1 MNVVNRTI
9 TEILRRVVIRLV
21 HIDLMLLAIV
31 VMLTTI
37 GFVTLFS
44 AGYSFPWR
52 IEGQIRNIIIATVV
66 MFIVATVPV
75 KWFEKSALPLFVLG
89 CLLLAA
95 THVAG
100 VTVKG
105 ATRWLDVGIR
115 IQPSEI
121 MKLALPMTLAWYYH
135 RRSETPGWLDH
146 FAAFVM
152 LSIPIAFILKQP
164 DLGTSILVGIA
175 GFAVIYFA
183 GLHWKAIAGL
193 ILGILAMLPIVW
205 TMLHDYQ
212 RERVLTLLD
221 PTHDPLGKGFHTI
234 QALIAIGSG
243 GLTGKGWMEGTQAH
257 LDFIPERTSDF
268 LFAVYGE
275 EFGFMGSSLLLVL
288 FTALVA
294 RSFHIASQAPTTFS
308 RLLGGA
314 LGTIFFTYSFVNMG
328 MVSGVLPV
336 VGVPLPFM
344 SYGGTALLI
353 LGVSTGILLSIS
365 AESKVSSGSGSD

>member
-1 MNVVNRTI
+1 
-9 TEILRRVVIRLV
+9 
-21 HIDLMLLAIV
+21 MLLAIV
-31 VMLTTI
+31 VILTSI

-52 IEGQIRNIIIATVV
+52 IEGQIRNIGIATIV
-66 MFIVATVPV
+66 MFAVATIPTKVL
-75 KWFEKSALPLFVLG
+75 EKCALPLFIIGCILLG
-89 CLLLAA
+89 A
-95 THVAG
+95 THVIG

-105 ATRWLDVGIR
+105 ATRWLDIGIR

-121 MKLALPMTLAWYYH
+121 MKLALPMMLAWYYH
-135 RRSETPGWLDH
+135 KRLETLAWWDH
-146 FAAFVM
+146 LIAFAILA
-152 LSIPIAFILKQP
+152 IPVAFILKQP

-183 GLHWKAIAGL
+183 GLHWKAIASL
-193 ILGILAMLPIVW
+193 VLCAFAMLPIAW
-205 TMLHDYQ
+205 TMMHDYQ
-212 RERVLTLLD
+212 RERVLTLID
-221 PTHDPLGKGFHTI
+221 PTNDPLGKGFHTI

-243 GLTGKGWMEGTQAH
+243 GISGKGWMEGTQAH

-275 EFGFMGSSLLLVL
+275 EFGFIGCSILLVL

-294 RSFHIASQAPTTFS
+294 RSFYIASHAPNTFS

-328 MVSGVLPV
+328 MVSGILPV

-365 AESKVSSGSGSD
+365 TEAKSIQPQH

>member
-1 MNVVNRTI
+1 MNRFDLTLF
-9 TEILRRVVIRLV
+9 LRRTVLRLMHV
-21 HIDLMLLAIV
+21 DLMLLGIV
-31 VMLTTI
+31 ITLTTI

-52 IEGQIRNIIIATVV
+52 IEGQIRNIAVAAAV
-66 MFIVATVPV
+66 MFVVAATPV
-75 KWFEKSALPLFVLG
+75 KWFEKSALPLFALG

-105 ATRWLDVGIR
+105 ATRWLDLGVR

-121 MKLALPMTLAWYYH
+121 MKLALPMMLAWYYH
-135 RRSETPGWLDH
+135 KRSETIAWWDH
-146 FAAFVM
+146 AAAFVM
-152 LSIPIAFILKQP
+152 LGIPVGFILKQP

-175 GFAVIYFA
+175 GFAVIFFA
-183 GLHWKAIAGL
+183 GLHRRAIAALFFGV
-193 ILGILAMLPIVW
+193 LGMLPVVW

-221 PTHDPLGKGFHTI
+221 PTSDPLGKGFHTI

-243 GLTGKGWMEGTQAH
+243 GLSGKGWMEGTQAH

-275 EFGFMGSSLLLVL
+275 EFGFIGCSILLVL
-288 FTALVA
+288 FTTLVA
-294 RSFHIASQAPTTFS
+294 RSFYIAAQAPSTFS

-328 MVSGVLPV
+328 MVSGILPV

-365 AESKVSSGSGSD
+365 AEAKANLNNN

>member
-1 MNVVNRTI
+1 MKRFDFPLL
-9 TEILRRVVIRLV
+9 LRRIVFRLMRV
-21 HIDLMLLAIV
+21 DLMLLGLVIT
-31 VMLTTI
+31 LTTI

-52 IEGQIRNIIIATVV
+52 IEGQIRNIAVAASV
-66 MFIVATVPV
+66 MFVVAATPV

-105 ATRWLDVGIR
+105 ATRWLDVGVR

-121 MKLALPMTLAWYYH
+121 MKLALPMMLAWYYH
-135 RRSETPGWLDH
+135 KRSETAAWWDH
-146 FAAFVM
+146 LAAFAM
-152 LSIPIAFILKQP
+152 LAVPVAFILKQP
-164 DLGTSILVGIA
+164 DLGTSILVATA
-175 GFAVIYFA
+175 GFAVIFFA
-183 GLHWKAIAGL
+183 GLHWKAIAVLIVGGL
-193 ILGILAMLPIVW
+193 SMLPIVW
-205 TMLHDYQ
+205 TMMHDYQ

-221 PTHDPLGKGFHTI
+221 PTSDPLGKGFHTI

-243 GLTGKGWMEGTQAH
+243 GLSGKGWMEGTQAH

-275 EFGFMGSSLLLVL
+275 EFGFIGCSLLLVL
-288 FTALVA
+288 FTCLVS
-294 RSFHIASQAPTTFS
+294 RSFYIASQAPSTFS

-314 LGTIFFTYSFVNMG
+314 LGSIFFTYSFVNMG
-328 MVSGVLPV
+328 MVSGILPV

-365 AESKVSSGSGSD
+365 AEVRANPNN